1 MDKTLKIVG
10 NGSIHVKA
18 DMMILF
24 FTLHGQEKTYDKTIK
39 KASYDHEKLCQELT
53 SIGIDNKFII
63 TTSFIIN
70 QNFINVR
77 NKDNIVSSKQDGFR
91 YSEQV
96 KVCFDFDN
104 VMLSNILTLLSQND
118 IYSDMSLSYGLK
130 DENKQKQAVMLDAL
144 NNAVENANAIAKG
157 AKIQLGE
164 IISIE
169 YGTPKFSPILRDSG
183 VRLANY
189 KMIENDEINLNVSA
203 KDIVLNDTITLIYS
217 IK

>member
-1 MDKTLKIVG
+1 MDKTLKIIG
-10 NGSIHVKA
+10 NGSISVKA

-39 KASYDHEKLCQELT
+39 KASFDHEKLCQDLI
-53 SIGIDNKFII
+53 SLGVDNKWII

-70 QNFINVR
+70 QNFVNVK

-91 YSEQV
+91 YSEQI

-104 VMLSNILTLLSQND
+104 AMLSNILTLLSKSD
-118 IYSDMSLSYGLK
+118 IYSDMSLSYSLK

-157 AKIQLGE
+157 AQIKLGE

-169 YGTPKFSPILRDSG
+169 YGTPKFSPMLRDSG
-183 VRLANY
+183 IRLANY
-189 KMIENDEINLNVSA
+189 KMVENDEINLNVSA

-217 IK
+217 ID

>member
-10 NGSIHVKA
+10 NGSISVKA

-183 VRLANY
+183 IRLANY

-203 KDIVLNDTITLIYS
+203 KNIVLNDTITLIYS